1 MQNDSP
7 RTDST
12 ETPLKPYHQPELI
25 SYGDVRAITKNT
37 GGVVG
42 ANDGGAGKDKT
53 G

>member
-1 MQNDSP
+1 MQNESP
-7 RTDST
+7 RTDVIES
-12 ETPLKPYHQPELI
+12 PLKPYHRPELI
-25 SYGDVRAITKNT
+25 SYGDVREITKNA